1 MRARA
6 LAALAAALVV
16 LVPAARAAV
25 FDDDI
30 ARARIQELRE
40 RFEAYQK
47 TMNERLAKLEASSG
61 DRRAILDLAGQI
73 DAMRGDLAKMRGQV
87 EVLLHQLET
96 ADKRQKDLYVDID
109 TRLRKLEQ
117 VKEGSASPGKPAAEA
132 GAVPEAETRAYEAAL
147 NQFKLGAYPLAIS
160 AFQGFLVT
168 YPSSKLAPSAQYWI
182 GNAHY
187 AQRDYKQA
195 IVAQQ
200 RVLSAWPEDVK
211 APDAMLNIASSQEA
225 LGDRRGAQK
234 TLEALLAR
242 YPASPAAAS
251 AKQRLTP
258 PAPAKPQAKR

>member
-1 MRARA
+1 MRARTLW
-6 LAALAAALVV
+6 LAAWLAAAPL
-16 LVPAARAAV
+16 AQAAV

-30 ARARIQELRE
+30 ARARIQELGQ

-47 TMNERLAKLEASSG
+47 SLDERLARIEGSSG

-87 EVLLHQLET
+87 EVLLHQLENT
-96 ADKRQKDLYVDID
+96 EKRQKDLYVDID

-117 VKEGSASPGKPAAEA
+117 VKEGAAAPGKPA
-132 GAVPEAETRAYEAAL
+132 PETPASEGETKAYEAAL
-147 NQFKLGAYPLAIS
+147 NQFKLGNYPLSIS

-187 AQRDYKQA
+187 AQREYKQA
-195 IVAQQ
+195 IAAQQ
-200 RVLSAWPEDVK
+200 RVLSAWPDDAK
-211 APDAMLNIASSQEA
+211 APDAMLNMASSQEA

-234 TLEALLAR
+234 TLEGLVAR

-258 PAPAKPQAKR
+258 PAPAKR